1 MLPNEVIQPFHCK
14 KLINIQNLCHGTRG
28 VVSLLI
34 FIACISEIRNLLL
47 FFQGTF
53 YFSNVCFTSLTYI
66 LTKCIVAQNWEIMS
80 WPPLNGCMINCL
92 SSTKLMVANFRLEK
106 LFVFHGIKMQKI
118 PNYDC
123 CYFITRI
130 VLQSFWNGVK
140 CVEKVIGEV
149 HFTSEQYLITQFSNR
164 EQFPSYSVRGNSYIL
179 HIYQLLVEVF
189 VF

>member
-1 MLPNEVIQPFHCK
+1 MLPNAVIQPFHCK

-66 LTKCIVAQNWEIMS
+66 LTKCIVAQNWEIMRC
-80 WPPLNGCMINCL
+80 PPLNGCMINCL

-106 LFVFHGIKMQKI
+106 LFVFHGLKMQKI

-123 CYFITRI
+123 CYYSHCFAI
-130 VLQSFWNGVK
+130 VLERSQVCRKS
-140 CVEKVIGEV
+140 
-149 HFTSEQYLITQFSNR
+149 HR
-164 EQFPSYSVRGNSYIL
+164 ESPFYFRTISYN
-179 HIYQLLVEVF
+179 LVQ
-189 VF
+189 